1 MNLKME
7 NAADD
12 LGYRMDGFEE
22 SEVGCLTR
30 FFEKFTSV
38 QRAQQFQYHFA
49 HMLDKPFEA
58 AFRYIHVLPG
68 AFSAYRWKALKSISY
83 EDD

>member
-1 MNLKME
+1 MWEHLELNPKVGGVCGYMNLKME

-38 QRAQQFQYHFA
+38 QRAQQF
-49 HMLDKPFEA
+49 
-58 AFRYIHVLPG
+58 
-68 AFSAYRWKALKSISY
+68 
-83 EDD
+83 